1 MSEKIEITPD
11 YVKSLQSFTPKFLC
25 SIEDNTYKIK
35 FTKLVVK
42 DFDSKEILIE
52 HINNSKKTIN
62 DLNEE
67 ELKKIKEIEE
77 KDIYKSPRMIKYH
90 LSSNILKKKISLN
103 FEFMGEKPIK
113 DFIIIERHYIKDK
126 YIGGFESKFPFC
138 FPQAPSNKEEII
150 DLNKNNGLNN
160 NIKKEMTNNVILH
173 KSDTFCF
180 VENKLIIHN
189 KAIYYYTP

>member
-1 MSEKIEITPD
+1 MEEKIKITPD

-35 FTKLVVK
+35 FTNLIVK

-52 HINNSKKTIN
+52 YINNSKKTIN
-62 DLNEE
+62 DLDEE

-126 YIGGFESKFPFC
+126 YIGGFESKFPIC
-138 FPQAPSNKEEII
+138 IPKAPSNQEEII
-150 DLNKNNGLNN
+150 DLNKNNDFNKK
-160 NIKKEMTNNVILH
+160 IKKEVTNDVILH

-180 VENKLIIHN
+180 VEDKLIIHN